1 MQAILSIIIAVTS
14 IVLIATVT
22 SMESEQAGLGTLD
35 GSVESLWGEHTG
47 ASKKEKLNK
56 VVTISAI
63 IFVLS
68 LLVLLAIQ

>member
-68 LLVLLAIQ
+68 LLILLAIQ

>member
-22 SMESEQAGLGTLD
+22 TMESEQAGLGTLD

-68 LLVLLAIQ
+68 LLILLAIQ

>member
-1 MQAILSIIIAVTS
+1 MQAILSVIIAVTT
-14 IVLIATVT
+14 IVLIVTVT

-56 VVTISAI
+56 IVTISAI

-68 LLVLLAIQ
+68 LLILLAIQ